1 MEEKYLK
8 NLIGLSCKIAANT
21 KSSETFL
28 IVSIREVIRTRI
40 PMLML
45 MNFRSGVF
53 TSKGL
58 DAIAL
63 LPSCKIRLG
72 QRLNNMSA
80 QRSSGNTGA
89 EPEQILTPSAE
100 HPDSSVVS
108 WNQAPWNLIPEHPE
122 GEALPVTHA
131 ATAEADFLDEIIAVS
146 EAEHPG
152 FADAV
157 DAAYQGRG
165 PWAKSTVSPP
175 EELEQIVQLCKR
187 ARPLSVSAQS
197 LSRYDLKN
205 WLALD
210 RLIEDLQDKY
220 HFPEPD

>member
-80 QRSSGNTGA
+80 QRSSGNTGT
-89 EPEQILTPSAE
+89 EPEQILTPSA
-100 HPDSSVVS
+100 
-108 WNQAPWNLIPEHPE
+108 AHPE

-165 PWAKSTVSPP
+165 PWAWSTVSPP
-175 EELEQIVQLCKR
+175 VELEQIVQLYKR
-187 ARPLSVSAQS
+187 VS
-197 LSRYDLKN
+197 LKDIGHDAVDAAV
-205 WLALD
+205 ALD
-210 RLIEDLQDKY
+210 RFIEDLQDKY

>member
-89 EPEQILTPSAE
+89 EPEQILTPSA
-100 HPDSSVVS
+100 
-108 WNQAPWNLIPEHPE
+108 AHPE

-165 PWAKSTVSPP
+165 PWAWSTVSPP
-175 EELEQIVQLCKR
+175 VELEQIVQLYKR
-187 ARPLSVSAQS
+187 VS
-197 LSRYDLKN
+197 LKDIGHDAVDAAV
-205 WLALD
+205 ALD
-210 RLIEDLQDKY
+210 RFIEDLQDKY

>member
-80 QRSSGNTGA
+80 QRSSGNAGV
-89 EPEQILTPSAE
+89 EPEQILTHSA
-100 HPDSSVVS
+100 
-108 WNQAPWNLIPEHPE
+108 AHPE
-122 GEALPVTHA
+122 GKALPVTHA
-131 ATAEADFLDEIIAVS
+131 ATAEIDFLDEIIAVS

-165 PWAKSTVSPP
+165 LWAKSMVSPLV
-175 EELEQIVQLCKR
+175 ELAQIVQLCKR
-187 ARPLSVSAQS
+187 VSLKDIGRA
-197 LSRYDLKN
+197 DLKN

-210 RLIEDLQDKY
+210 RFVEDLQDKY

>member
-58 DAIAL
+58 DSIAL

-89 EPEQILTPSAE
+89 EPEQILTPSA
-100 HPDSSVVS
+100 
-108 WNQAPWNLIPEHPE
+108 AHPE

-165 PWAKSTVSPP
+165 PWAWSTVSPP
-175 EELEQIVQLCKR
+175 VELEQIVQLYKR
-187 ARPLSVSAQS
+187 VSLKDIGRA
-197 LSRYDLKN
+197 DLKN

-210 RLIEDLQDKY
+210 RFIEDLQGRY

>member
-89 EPEQILTPSAE
+89 EPEQILTPST
-100 HPDSSVVS
+100 
-108 WNQAPWNLIPEHPE
+108 EHPE
-122 GEALPVTHA
+122 GEALPVSLHA
-131 ATAEADFLDEIIAVS
+131 RADEIDFLDEIIALS

-165 PWAKSTVSPP
+165 PWAWSTVAPLV
-175 EELEQIVQLCKR
+175 ELAQIVQLYKR
-187 ARPLSVSAQS
+187 VS
-197 LSRYDLKN
+197 LKDIGHDAVDAAV
-205 WLALD
+205 ALD
-210 RLIEDLQDKY
+210 RFIEDLQDKY

>member
-89 EPEQILTPSAE
+89 EPEQILTPSA
-100 HPDSSVVS
+100 
-108 WNQAPWNLIPEHPE
+108 AHPE
-122 GEALPVTHA
+122 GKALPVTHA
-131 ATAEADFLDEIIAVS
+131 ATAEIDFLDEIIAVS

-165 PWAKSTVSPP
+165 PWAWSTVSPP
-175 EELEQIVQLCKR
+175 VELEQIVQLYK
-187 ARPLSVSAQS
+187 SVSLKDTGRA
-197 LSRYDLKN
+197 DLKN
-205 WLALD
+205 WFALG
-210 RLIEDLQDKY
+210 RFIEDLQDKY

>member
-58 DAIAL
+58 DDIAL

-72 QRLNNMSA
+72 QRLSNMSA
-80 QRSSGNTGA
+80 QRSSGNTWA
-89 EPEQILTPSAE
+89 EPEQILTPSA
-100 HPDSSVVS
+100 V
-108 WNQAPWNLIPEHPE
+108 HPE
-122 GEALPVTHA
+122 GKALPVTHA
-131 ATAEADFLDEIIAVS
+131 ATAEIDFLDEIIAVS

-157 DAAYQGRG
+157 DAVYQGRG
-165 PWAKSTVSPP
+165 PRAKSTVSPLV
-175 EELEQIVQLCKR
+175 ELAQIVQLCKR
-187 ARPLSVSAQS
+187 VGAFDSGPIVRSVGLSDQNI
-197 LSRYDLKN
+197 KN
-205 WLALD
+205 WSALECF
-210 RLIEDLQDKY
+210 IEELQDKY

>member
-58 DAIAL
+58 DSIAL

-89 EPEQILTPSAE
+89 EPEQILTPSA
-100 HPDSSVVS
+100 
-108 WNQAPWNLIPEHPE
+108 AHPE
-122 GEALPVTHA
+122 GEALPVSLHA
-131 ATAEADFLDEIIAVS
+131 RAEADFLDEIIAVS

-165 PWAKSTVSPP
+165 PWAWSTVSPP
-175 EELEQIVQLCKR
+175 VELEQIVQLYKR
-187 ARPLSVSAQS
+187 VSLKDIGRA
-197 LSRYDLKN
+197 DLKN

-210 RLIEDLQDKY
+210 RFIEDLQGRY

>member
-1 MEEKYLK
+1 VIRYPYKEETMEEKYLK

-89 EPEQILTPSAE
+89 EPEQILTPSA
-100 HPDSSVVS
+100 
-108 WNQAPWNLIPEHPE
+108 AHPE

-165 PWAKSTVSPP
+165 PWAWSTVSPP
-175 EELEQIVQLCKR
+175 VELEQIVQLYKR
-187 ARPLSVSAQS
+187 VS
-197 LSRYDLKN
+197 LKDIGHDAVDAAV
-205 WLALD
+205 ALD
-210 RLIEDLQDKY
+210 RFIEDLQDKY

>member
-58 DAIAL
+58 DSIAL

-89 EPEQILTPSAE
+89 EPEQILTPSA
-100 HPDSSVVS
+100 
-108 WNQAPWNLIPEHPE
+108 AHPE

-165 PWAKSTVSPP
+165 PWAWSTVSPP
-175 EELEQIVQLCKR
+175 VELEQIVQLYKR
-187 ARPLSVSAQS
+187 VSLKDIGRA
-197 LSRYDLKN
+197 DLKN

-210 RLIEDLQDKY
+210 RFIEDLQDKY

>member
-58 DAIAL
+58 DSIAL

-89 EPEQILTPSAE
+89 EPEQILTPSA
-100 HPDSSVVS
+100 
-108 WNQAPWNLIPEHPE
+108 AHPE
-122 GEALPVTHA
+122 GEALPVSLHA
-131 ATAEADFLDEIIAVS
+131 RAEADFLDEIIAVS

-165 PWAKSTVSPP
+165 PWAWSTVSPP
-175 EELEQIVQLCKR
+175 VELEQIVQLYKR
-187 ARPLSVSAQS
+187 VSLKDIGHA
-197 LSRYDLKN
+197 DLKN

-210 RLIEDLQDKY
+210 RFIEDLQGRY

>member
-89 EPEQILTPSAE
+89 EPEQILTPSA
-100 HPDSSVVS
+100 
-108 WNQAPWNLIPEHPE
+108 AHPE

-152 FADAV
+152 FTDAV